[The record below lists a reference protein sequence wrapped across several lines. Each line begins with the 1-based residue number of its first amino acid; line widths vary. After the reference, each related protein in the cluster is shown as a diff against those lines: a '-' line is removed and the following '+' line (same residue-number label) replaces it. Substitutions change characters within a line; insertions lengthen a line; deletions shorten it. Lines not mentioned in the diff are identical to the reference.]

1 MQIENIFSTNSKIK
15 FSNLYNQEG
24 LLELNQI
31 FQKFFISENSN
42 LYQQFLQIRNIS
54 KKEQS
59 DLLIE
64 VSRILEDFLAK
75 IFGIE
80 LENRALQNQH
90 GEFGKLYQIK
100 RNFVIRDVAKKYKL
114 ADVQNINGFTLL
126 NKIIGDFKNASDA
139 ELIIARLIEN
149 YLSDEN
155 KFENELKEISQYC
168 AFAIFHP
175 EGIAFHQD
183 GFLFKIPKKL
193 DFANL
198 IKLETINQNGL
209 EIKKIENN
217 KLHSRDG
224 FKLTDKGFDLNQT
237 LNEANYCIYCHN
249 QDKDSCSIGLKEKTS
264 DKTEEKNSSFKKDPF
279 NTELLGCPLEEK
291 ISEMNLLKKNGFSIG
306 ALAIAI
312 IDNPMIAATGHR
324 ICNDC
329 MKSCI
334 YQKQDPVNI
343 PQIESKVLKDVL
355 NLPYGFEIYSL
366 LTRWNPL
373 NFNNPIVKADSG
385 YKVLVAGLGPAGFTL
400 AHYLLNE
407 GHAVVAV
414 DGLKIEPL
422 DPAISGININGDKCE
437 FKPIK
442 NISEIFEELD
452 ERPVY
457 GFGGVAEYGITVR
470 WDKNFLKVIR
480 LLLERRANF
489 RMFGGFRLG
498 SGMDCFDALEEYKF
512 DHVALCLGAG
522 WPNIVNIKNNF
533 IKGIRSASDFLM
545 ALQLTGA
552 EKKNL
557 LTNLQIRLPA
567 IVVGSGLTAIDTACE
582 VLAYYVLQVEKFEE
596 RYEILQKIGGGK
608 NWNEEEKIIAN
619 EFLTHA
625 KEIKKARKNGENIL
639 NLLKKWGGVKLVY
652 RKQITDSPAYR
663 LNHEELSKAFEE
675 GIEFIENATPLEA
688 IPDRFNHIQS
698 LKVKIDDNELE
709 IPAKALLFAA
719 GTSPNKAPFY
729 EDKLKFNLD
738 RKTFQITD
746 LLGNKLQALPSPK
759 ANNIGFIA
767 AIKETG
773 QMVSFFGDLHPSFSG
788 SVVKAM
794 ASAKNGYPII
804 NDALKKLTPKFHYPE
819 FLQKINKEFL
829 VTIKE
834 INILSENAVEL
845 IINCPC
851 LAKKTKLG
859 HIFRLHN
866 YHALANKKNGT
877 LLAMEGIPVTAYK
890 VNQNAGTI
898 GVIVIDVGGSSSLVH
913 NFKVNEPI
921 IFMGPSGSPAH
932 IHKNKTILLVGG
944 ARGNLPLASL
954 GAEYRKNNCKVIL
967 FCGYKKSDQIAKLNE
982 LENGSD
988 QLMISTENNSEI
1000 KLNRPQDQLF
1010 HGKITDM
1017 VIDYLHKSNPKNVD
1031 IIYTMGNEEM
1041 MHEIAKIKYQFREKL
1056 SETSVG
1062 IVSLNNPMQCMLKGV
1077 CSQCLQEKIDS
1088 KTGEIRYFYS
1098 CISQDQKMD
1107 EINFEFLKN
1116 RCNQNSLQEKITK
1129 DWIAMINSNI
1139 S

>member
-1 MQIENIFSTNSKIK
+1 MQIENIFSANSKIK
-15 FSNLYNQEG
+15 FPDLYNRDG
-24 LLELNQI
+24 LLELDQI
-31 FQKFFISENSN
+31 FQEFFIFENYN
-42 LYQQFLQIRNIS
+42 LYQQFLQIKNFS

-64 VSRILEDFLAK
+64 ISRILEDFLAK

-80 LENRALQNQH
+80 AENKALQDRH
-90 GEFGKLYQIK
+90 GEFAKLYQIK
-100 RNFVIRDVAKKYKL
+100 RNFIIREIAKKYK
-114 ADVQNINGFTLL
+114 ADDVKNINGLELL
-126 NKIIGDFKNASDA
+126 NKIIGSFQNVSSA
-139 ELIIARLIEN
+139 ELALARLIEK
-149 YLSDEN
+149 YSSDEN
-155 KFENELKEISQYC
+155 KFENELKEISLYC

-175 EGIAFHQD
+175 LGIKFHQN

-198 IKLETINQNGL
+198 VKLETVDNNNGQNGL
-209 EIKKIENN
+209 AIKKIPDL

-224 FKLTDKGFDLNQT
+224 FKLTDQGFDLNQT
-237 LNEANYCIYCHN
+237 LNEAHYCIYCHN
-249 QDKDSCSIGLKEKTS
+249 QDKDSCSIGLMEK
-264 DKTEEKNSSFKKDPF
+264 DNSFKKDPF
-279 NTELLGCPLEEK
+279 GTELSGCPLEEK
-291 ISEMNLLKKNGFSIG
+291 ISEMNLLKKDGFSIA

-373 NFNNPIVKADSG
+373 NFNSKIVKADSG

-407 GHAVVAV
+407 GHLVVAV

-422 DPAISGININGDKCE
+422 DPAISGIDINGNRCE

-442 NISEIFEELD
+442 NIDEIFEELD

-480 LLLERRANF
+480 LTMERRANF
-489 RMFGGFRLG
+489 QMFGGFRLG

-533 IKGIRSASDFLM
+533 LKGVRSASDFLM

-567 IVVGSGLTAIDTACE
+567 VVVGSGLTAIDTACE
-582 VLAYYVLQVEKFEE
+582 VLAYYILQVEKFEE
-596 RYEILQKIGGGK
+596 RYEVLQKIGGGK
-608 NWNEEEKIIAN
+608 NWNEEEKIIAQ

-625 KEIKKARKNGENIL
+625 SEIKKARENGENIL
-639 NLLKKWGGVKLVY
+639 DLLKKWGGVKLVY
-652 RKQITDSPAYR
+652 RKQISDSPAYR
-663 LNHEELSKAFEE
+663 LNHEELEKAFEE
-675 GIEFIENATPLEA
+675 GIEFVENATPLEA
-688 IPDRFNHIQS
+688 IPDQFNHIQA
-698 LKVKIDDNELE
+698 LKVKIADKEIK
-709 IPAKALLFAA
+709 IPAKSLLFAA

-738 RKTFQITD
+738 GKTFQIID
-746 LLGNKLQALPSPK
+746 LLGNKLKALPSPK
-759 ANNIGFIA
+759 ANGIGFIA
-767 AIKETG
+767 AIKDSG

-804 NDALKKLTPKFHYPE
+804 NDALKKLTAKFDYPE

-829 VTIKE
+829 VTVKE
-834 INILSENAVEL
+834 INILSENSIEL
-845 IINCPC
+845 IINCPA
-851 LAKKTKLG
+851 LAQKTKLG

-866 YHALANKKNGT
+866 YHALALKKNST
-877 LLAMEGIPVTAYK
+877 LLAMEGVPVTAYK
-890 VNQNAGTI
+890 VDKEAGTV
-898 GVIVIDVGGSSSLVH
+898 GVIVIDVGGSSSLVR
-913 NFKVNEPI
+913 NFKVGEPI
-921 IFMGPSGSPAH
+921 IFMGPTGSPAH
-932 IHKNKTILLVGG
+932 IHKNKTVILIGG

-954 GAEYRKNNCKVIL
+954 GVEYKKNNCQVIL

-988 QLMISTENNSEI
+988 KLIISTEDLSRI
-1000 KLNRPQDQLF
+1000 KLNRPHDQLLQ
-1010 HGKITDM
+1010 GKITDM
-1017 VIDYLHKSNPKNVD
+1017 VIDYLDKSDPENID

-1056 SETSVG
+1056 SETSIG

-1077 CSQCLQEKIDS
+1077 CSQCLQEKLDS

-1098 CISQDQKMD
+1098 CISQDQKME

-1116 RCNQNSLQEKITK
+1116 RCSQNSLQEKLTR
-1129 DWIAMINSNI
+1129 DWIAMINC
-1139 S
+1139 